1 MDGFGQFLLL
11 MQAADVVPQRANG
24 WLILGVLAFV
34 FIVPFLL
41 GSLIGRLLNLRDLSG
56 RIGVVLMSFF
66 MAISPFV
73 YQEIT
78 GQLEENAVRERH
90 AAAKEKARKAI
101 EAREKDPKA
110 DPVPEEL
117 LNLSKGD
124 LPEGFRRRTWRDAI
138 HLGIDLAGGTN
149 LVYEVDLVAVKEQQK
164 KFDKETLEK
173 MVSAIAKRINPSGA
187 EEVTVRRV
195 GTDRIEVIIPG
206 ADPDLVRQKKSL
218 IVKLGS
224 LEFGIVATEANDQKL
239 IQQAQKLPK
248 NQNELVST
256 AADGSRLVV
265 AAWHDVADAKSKE
278 SWGGDGVRQISRFDP
293 KTGVETD
300 VTQVLI
306 KHDPPG
312 RAVTGDYL
320 TNARASNDD
329 NGALAV
335 AFTFNSRGAQLF
347 HKLTSDNLPDKTD
360 QSRRKLAILLD
371 GKVHS
376 APYINSPISS
386 NGQITGNFKKAEIDA
401 LVGVLNAGALAVPL
415 KQNPVSEFSISPL
428 LGIDVQEKGVTAIL
442 VSAIAVFIFMLVYYL
457 VAGAIADVC
466 LLLNLILV
474 VGAMA
479 FISATFTLPG
489 LAGLVLTIGM
499 AVDSNVLIFER
510 MREELARGASLR
522 MAIQNGFD
530 KAFAAIIDSNV
541 TTLITAIILYLI
553 GTDLIR
559 GFAVSLF
566 IGLMVSLFTCLYVGH
581 LIFTIV
587 ERKRWVKSLKMLQFM
602 GVTNFDFLSKRTIAY
617 AFSAIVI
624 GIGMVSLISRGSQNM
639 DIDFSGGTMV
649 TFEFVEPHSTE
660 EIRGLLEKQFPDG
673 VSLERLTLSNE
684 DAGSGKRFRVRTTE
698 QDQQKVGDAINA
710 AFADPKYALRRVT
723 LDDFQVAEITRT
735 LGGDQVRFVGGH
747 EASLKL
753 TGSMSEGTLIDYVA
767 KELSQV
773 MVNDQKKYDTVQL
786 LLSAR
791 GTKESGEAVLGQGN
805 KKFTEFSLL
814 STKEVEPADLTSSL
828 QKVQATLARQPLFEE
843 VNAFDTSVA
852 NETKYS
858 ALLAILASL
867 VMIVV
872 YIWFRFEKVYFGY
885 AAVAALAHDVLVT
898 LGAIAIAAYVSKTP
912 LGPLLFLEDFKI
924 NMGQIACL
932 LTIVGYSL
940 NDTIVIFDRLREIK
954 GKSPKITYDMINLSV
969 NQTLSRTI
977 LTALTVF
984 IVVIVMYLAGGE
996 GIHGFAFSMIIGVV
1010 TGAYSTV
1017 YIANPVLFWLV
1028 SRESQPAKKAVA

>member
-11 MQAADVVPQRANG
+11 MQAADAAPQRANG
-24 WLILGVLAFV
+24 WVILGMLAVV

-56 RIGVVLMSFF
+56 KIGVVLMSLF
-66 MAISPFV
+66 MALSPFA
-73 YQEIT
+73 YQEIQ
-78 GQLEENAVRERH
+78 GRMDAAEQRERH
-90 AAAKEKARKAI
+90 AANKERARKAI

-110 DPVPEEL
+110 DPVPDEL
-117 LNLSKGD
+117 LNLSEGEY
-124 LPEGFRRRTWRDAI
+124 PEGYRQRTWRDAI

-149 LVYEVDLVAVKEQQK
+149 LVYEVDVAAARDQGKTVN
-164 KFDKETLEK
+164 KETLDK

-195 GTDRIEVIIPG
+195 GNDRIEVIIPG

-224 LEFGIVATEANDQKL
+224 LEFGIVAADNKDQKL
-239 IQQAQKLPK
+239 IEQAMKLPK

-256 AADGSRLVV
+256 GVDGSRIVI
-265 AAWHDVADAKSKE
+265 AAWHDLADAKSE
-278 SWGGDGVRQISRFDP
+278 GWQGDGFRTVTRFNP
-293 KTGVETD
+293 KTGAEIEVP
-300 VTQVLI
+300 QLLI
-306 KHDPPG
+306 KHDQPG

-320 TNARASNDD
+320 TSARPTTDE

-335 AFTFNSRGAQLF
+335 AFTFNARGAQLF
-347 HKLTSDNLPDKTD
+347 YKLTSDNMPDKTD

-376 APYINSPISS
+376 APYINSPISA
-386 NGQITGNFKKAEIDA
+386 NGQITGSFTRPEIDA

-415 KQNPVSEFSISPL
+415 KPTPVSEFSISPL
-428 LGIDVQEKGVTAIL
+428 LGIDVQEKGVTSIV
-442 VSAIAVFIFMLVYYL
+442 VSALAVFVFMLVYYL
-457 VAGAIADVC
+457 VAGAVADAC
-466 LLLNLILV
+466 LTLNLILV

-510 MREELARGASLR
+510 MREELGRGASLR

-530 KAFAAIIDSNV
+530 KALAAIIDSNV

-566 IGLMVSLFTCLYVGH
+566 IGLMVSLFTCLYFGH
-581 LIFTIV
+581 LLFTIL
-587 ERKRWVKSLKMLQFM
+587 ERKRWIKTLKMMQFL
-602 GVTNFDFLSKRTIAY
+602 GVTSFDFLSKRAV
-617 AFSAIVI
+617 AFGVSALVI
-624 GIGMVSLISRGSQNM
+624 GVGMVSLIARGSQNM

-649 TFEFVEPHSTE
+649 TFEFVEPHSTP
-660 EIRGLLEKQFPDG
+660 EIRSLLEKEFPEG
-673 VSLERLTLSNE
+673 VSLERLTLANE
-684 DAGSGKRFRVRTTE
+684 DASSGKRFRIRSTE
-698 QDQQKVGDAINA
+698 QDQAKVGDRINA
-710 AFADPKYALRRVT
+710 AFADPKFALRRVT
-723 LDDFQVAEITRT
+723 LDNFQTAEITRT
-735 LGGDQVRFVGGH
+735 LPGDLQRFTGGKETTLTF
-747 EASLKL
+747 
-753 TGSMSEGTLIDYVA
+753 TGSMSEGTLVDYVA

-773 MVNDQKKYDTVQL
+773 MVNNQLKYETAQL

-791 GTKESGEAVLGQGN
+791 GTKESGEAIVGQGR

-814 STKEVEPADLTSSL
+814 STKEVDEADLKAALTSI
-828 QKVQATLARQPLFEE
+828 QATLAKQPLFEE

-852 NETKYS
+852 NETKLS
-858 ALLAILASL
+858 ALAAILASL
-867 VMIVV
+867 VMIIG

-898 LGAIAIAAYVSKTP
+898 LGAIAIAAYLSKTP

-954 GKSPKITYDMINLSV
+954 GKSPRITYDMINLSV

-996 GIHGFAFSMIIGVV
+996 GIHGFAFSMIIGVL
-1010 TGAYSTV
+1010 TGAYSTI

-1028 SRESQPAKKAVA
+1028 DRESRPAKKAMA